1 MPADSNLRKIRSG
14 RNRAGPALAV
24 SVLAVLVVGDAAA
37 QHGGFGGGFGSGFG
51 GGGGSVYG
59 APAGGMRQGHT
70 TGPRRMDPYPARR
83 IGGPHPHGHYPRRV
97 IGPYGPPIIG
107 LPLGIPPVQAVPD
120 DDDPPPVARPVRRKP
135 PRAVAPQEI
144 ADDPPPRRK
153 VTKQREAGTS
163 KTADKHKKPSRTAG
177 RPPGGNAAGSSGADG
192 SRLSGLPPAGERRFE
207 PDEIVCV
214 LRADMTD
221 RRIDG
226 FLRTHRM
233 TRTPNGRQQIGVLGS
248 RVFRYRITDG
258 RDVSTVIAALER
270 DPRVVSAQ
278 PNYRYELAQAA
289 PAISAAPASQG
300 PVEGSGPD
308 LYATQYSAGKLQLRE
323 AHAIAKG
330 ESVLVAVIDS
340 GIDAAHPEM
349 NGAIAKQIDLL
360 DEKQH
365 VPHAHGTAMAG
376 AIVARSQLMGVA
388 PAARLLA
395 IKAFASTSAA
405 KGSGTTFNL
414 TRAIDRAV
422 EEGARV
428 INLSFAG
435 PADPIL
441 QRSLQAARRRGIVLV
456 ASAGNAGPNSAPL
469 YPAADSNVIA
479 VTATD
484 ANDRLFAGATRGS
497 HIAVA
502 APGVDVLVPAPH
514 AEYGLSTGTS
524 VAAAH
529 VSGVVALL
537 LARKPK
543 LDPDAIR
550 AVLKKS
556 ARALASDPDNAAGA
570 GVANAYEAIVAVDA
584 APAAASGIVTH

>member
-1 MPADSNLRKIRSG
+1 
-14 RNRAGPALAV
+14 
-24 SVLAVLVVGDAAA
+24 VLA
-37 QHGGFGGGFGSGFG
+37 
-51 GGGGSVYG
+51 
-59 APAGGMRQGHT
+59 
-70 TGPRRMDPYPARR
+70 
-83 IGGPHPHGHYPRRV
+83 
-97 IGPYGPPIIG
+97 
-107 LPLGIPPVQAVPD
+107 
-120 DDDPPPVARPVRRKP
+120 
-135 PRAVAPQEI
+135 
-144 ADDPPPRRK
+144 
-153 VTKQREAGTS
+153 
-163 KTADKHKKPSRTAG
+163 
-177 RPPGGNAAGSSGADG
+177 
-192 SRLSGLPPAGERRFE
+192 
-207 PDEIVCV
+207 
-214 LRADMTD
+214 
-221 RRIDG
+221 
-226 FLRTHRM
+226 
-233 TRTPNGRQQIGVLGS
+233 S
-248 RVFRYRITDG
+248 RVFRYRIIDG
-258 RDVSTVIAALER
+258 RAVSTVIAALER

-278 PNYRYELAQAA
+278 PNYRYALAQAA
-289 PAISAAPASQG
+289 PAVQATPAVPAAPAQQAAA
-300 PVEGSGPD
+300 VEGSRPD

-323 AHAIAKG
+323 AHAIGKG
-330 ESVLVAVIDS
+330 ERVLVAVIDS

-349 NGAIAKQIDLL
+349 NGAIAKQIDIVE
-360 DEKQH
+360 EKDR

-395 IKAFASTSAA
+395 IKAFASTSSA

-435 PADPIL
+435 PADPML

-456 ASAGNAGPNSAPL
+456 ASVGNEGPNAAPL
-469 YPAADSNVIA
+469 YPAADPNVIA

-484 ANDRLFAGATRGS
+484 ANDRLFAGANRGS
-497 HIAVA
+497 YVVVA

-537 LARKPK
+537 LARKPN

-550 AVLKKS
+550 ALLKSS
-556 ARALASDPDNAAGA
+556 ARALAGDPDNGGGA
-570 GVANAYEAIVAVDA
+570 GIANAYEAIVAADA